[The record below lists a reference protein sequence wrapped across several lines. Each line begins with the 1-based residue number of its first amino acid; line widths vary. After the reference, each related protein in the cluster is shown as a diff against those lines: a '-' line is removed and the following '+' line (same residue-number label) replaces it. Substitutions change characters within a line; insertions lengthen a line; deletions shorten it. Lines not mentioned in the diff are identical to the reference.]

1 MGGRNSHPAHG
12 GVSPDPMMFKSLTVL
27 GSTGSIGVQ
36 TLQVL
41 RHYRRE
47 IRVVALSA
55 GGRDLPL
62 LADQVDEFRPEFV
75 HVGDSSRVEEL
86 RRLLP
91 NDWKGTL
98 LHGSDGLV
106 EIASSAPAD
115 LVMVATVGWV
125 GLEPALAAIQ
135 AGRHLAIAN
144 KEVLVCGGHLITR
157 AASEKGV
164 LLLPVDSEH
173 NAIFQCLK
181 ASPGAPLRRMILT
194 CSGGPYLNASPEEIA
209 AADAVRTLKHPTWD
223 MGAKITVDSATLINK
238 GFEVIEAHHLFQVP
252 YEKIQVIIHPQSTIH
267 SMVEFVD
274 GSILAQLGQTDM
286 SIPIAYALTYPQRR
300 PTTTRPLDFAR
311 LGQLTFQDPD
321 LERFPALSLAYAAG
335 QRGGSAPCVLNA
347 ANEVAV
353 ALHLDGA
360 IPCGMIPRILAEVM
374 ATHQVEHNPC
384 INSLRQWD
392 AWGREQARS
401 VASQLDPAVAFPQRS
416 A

>member
-1 MGGRNSHPAHG
+1 
-12 GVSPDPMMFKSLTVL
+12 MFKSLTVL

-41 RHYRRE
+41 RLYRRE
-47 IRVVALSA
+47 IEVVALSA
-55 GGRDLPL
+55 GGRNLPL
-62 LADQVDEFRPEFV
+62 LAAQVDEFRPKYV
-75 HVGDSSRVEEL
+75 HVGDSTRVEEL
-86 RRLLP
+86 RKLLP
-91 NDWKGTL
+91 SDWKGIL
-98 LHGSDGLV
+98 LHGSEGLV
-106 EIASSAPAD
+106 EVAATAPAD

-125 GLEPALAAIQ
+125 GLEPALAAIH

-181 ASPGAPLRRMILT
+181 ASPAAPLRRIVLT
-194 CSGGPYLNASPEEIA
+194 CSGGPYLHATDAEIA
-209 AADAVRTLKHPTWD
+209 GADAVRTLKHPTWD

-311 LGQLTFQDPD
+311 LGQLTFLDPD
-321 LERFPALSLAYAAG
+321 LDRFPALSLAYTAG

-353 ALHLDGA
+353 ALHLDGM
-360 IPCGMIPRILAEVM
+360 IPCGMIPRILIEVM
-374 ATHQVEHNPC
+374 SEHEPEPNPC
-384 INSLRQWD
+384 ISALRQWD
-392 AWGREQARS
+392 AWGRDQARA
-401 VASQLDPAVAFPQRS
+401 VASRLLPAVAFPERS